1 MPQIII
7 SINVILPLPVV
18 PVLVRLCQA
27 TSAAMACQG
36 PQTPAGPSAEMVRW
50 PAKNNVTP
58 PTLAVLTVQSS
69 RAGGASPARTS
80 LLHLAKKSVVMDL
93 TLGLLPAMTATRWMV
108 MAVIRGAESSLAS
121 DVKAG
126 QPAAL
131 TDASQSV
138 GTASGSQTRGGM
150 MEILRAVMG
159 VVQSARLKMDTCVLV
174 DYKRVLISVGFT
186 LDQRLQI

>member
-7 SINVILPLPVV
+7 STLVILPVPVV

-27 TSAAMACQG
+27 ISAAMVCQG
-36 PQTPAGPSAEMVRW
+36 PQTPAGPSAMMARW

-58 PTLAVLTVQSS
+58 PTLAVETAQSS

-80 LLHLAKKSVVMDL
+80 LLRLAKKSVVMDL
-93 TLGLLPAMTATRWMV
+93 TLGLSHAMTGMRWMV

-138 GTASGSQTRGGM
+138 GTASGSQKKYVM
-150 MEILRAVMG
+150 MGTLTVVMG
-159 VVQSARLKMDTCVLV
+159 AVQNAKLKMDTCVQENH
-174 DYKRVLISVGFT
+174 KRVPISVGFT